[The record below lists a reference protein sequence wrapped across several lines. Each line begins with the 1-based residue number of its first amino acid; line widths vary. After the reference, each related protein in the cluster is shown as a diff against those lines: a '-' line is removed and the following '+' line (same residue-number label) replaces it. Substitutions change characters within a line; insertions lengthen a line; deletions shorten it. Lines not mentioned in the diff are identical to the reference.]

1 MHKNLSTYVGKNP
14 GTYIFVKNVQKYSP
28 TEILLLLLLI
38 GGKLDEK
45 FQSFIGYIRRMSPK
59 DMLVLAVIYFVL
71 VHSGETFTRP
81 RPQALEFSKAFGF
94 ISALKAMFGLDR
106 EKNEIYEKLE
116 PLRKKMSCARL
127 ARDLNKRWI
136 EWYCL
141 KGMPNKKPSNYPNW
155 NFGF

>member
-81 RPQALEFSKAFGF
+81 RPHALEFSKDFGF